1 MTPIADVFPEIPA
14 PKKMV
19 RKMSKKPCFRRP
31 LDEQHGKFV
40 ETMFQSE

>member
-1 MTPIADVFPEIPA
+1 MTVIADVFPEIPA

-19 RKMSKKPCFRRP
+19 RKISKRP
-31 LDEQHGKFV
+31 SCIGPIDSEHDKYV